1 MERDSIDS
9 TELSKKIGAE
19 YLRSFA
25 KWEELD
31 ANVLEEDYEDLLQR
45 KYLEGY
51 YEALAMVLDLLE
63 ASK

>member
-1 MERDSIDS
+1 MERESIS
-9 TELSKKIGAE
+9 RKIQAE

-31 ANVLEEDYEDLLQR
+31 GNVLEEDYENLLQR

-51 YEALAMVLDLLE
+51 HEALAMVLDLLE
-63 ASK
+63 VSK